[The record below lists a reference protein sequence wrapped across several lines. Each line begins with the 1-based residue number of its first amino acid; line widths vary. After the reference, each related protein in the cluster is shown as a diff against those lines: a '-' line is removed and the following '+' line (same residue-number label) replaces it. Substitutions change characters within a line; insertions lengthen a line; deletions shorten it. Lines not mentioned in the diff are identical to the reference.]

1 MTSDIRTSGTK
12 NGFFDLSG
20 AALVFLS
27 VKAYPMQLVEFI
39 RGNTAPIIA
48 DWESFAQTLVPAGEH
63 MGPLAIRDHI
73 HQILDFIVSD
83 IETDQTELERSE
95 KSHGAA
101 VPGHHPSAAEIHSS
115 LRYDGGFNM
124 EQMVSEYRA
133 LRASVTKRWLAS
145 APIITAA
152 HVEALVR
159 FNEAID
165 QALTESIRD
174 YSQKMELSRNLFLG
188 ILSHDLRNPLGA
200 ISMSAQLTL
209 KLGSLGETQTIL
221 QSQVVDSAQRASNIV
236 DNLLDL
242 TRARLGSGLPIARQT
257 MDMGH
262 VAHQLVDE
270 MRILHPGR
278 AFELRVTGEVR
289 GAWDKARI
297 GQVFSNLI
305 GNAVQYGFIGTPIT
319 VRVEGLPQAVAISV
333 HNEGVPIA
341 ASAQRTIFNA
351 LTRAP
356 SQAQTAAQPA
366 STNLGLGLY
375 ITKEIVEAHGGTISF
390 TSTDTAGT
398 VFRICFPRMADVV
411 FV

>member
-1 MTSDIRTSGTK
+1 
-12 NGFFDLSG
+12 
-20 AALVFLS
+20 
-27 VKAYPMQLVEFI
+27 MQLVDFI

-48 DWESFAQTLVPAGEH
+48 DWESYAQSMVPAGDH

-73 HQILDFIVSD
+73 HQILDFIVCD
-83 IETDQTELERSE
+83 IESAQTERQRTD
-95 KSHGAA
+95 KSHGAGA
-101 VPGHHPSAAEIHSS
+101 DAHHPSAAEIHAS

-124 EQMVSEYRA
+124 AQMVSEYRA

-145 APIITAA
+145 APIITAE
-152 HVEALVR
+152 HVDALVR

-174 YSQKMELSRNLFLG
+174 YSQKMDLSRNLFLG

-209 KLGSLGETQTIL
+209 KLGALSETQTIL
-221 QSQVVDSAQRASNIV
+221 QSQVVDSAHRASEIV

-242 TRARLGSGLPIARQT
+242 TRARLGSGLPIVRQP

-262 VAHQLVDE
+262 LAHRLVDE
-270 MRILHPGR
+270 MRVLHPKR
-278 AFELRVTGEVR
+278 EFALKVTGDLS
-289 GAWDKARI
+289 GDWDKARI

-305 GNAVQYGFIGTPIT
+305 GNAVQYGFMGTPIT
-319 VRVEGLPQAVAISV
+319 IRVEGLAQTVAVSV

-341 ASAQRTIFNA
+341 SAAQRTIFNA

-356 SQAQTAAQPA
+356 STAPTATQSA

-375 ITKEIVEAHGGTISF
+375 ITKEIVEAHGGTIAF
-390 TSTDTAGT
+390 TSTETDGT
-398 VFRICFPRMADVV
+398 VFRISFPRLADGVSV
-411 FV
+411 